1 MALKKGER
9 IAGAIHDLAHLA
21 TLSPLNKHILC
32 VNDQTLYLLQNFAGE
47 DVNYTGRYV
56 KAYFPGGMV
65 DTVDPDDPEVTTVNE
80 IANRFRLEMY
90 PMCEEIIV
98 ALENINI
105 TLARLADRPC
115 CDGGNV
121 GTEFPEDPET
131 GPPPIGPGEDFPDVP
146 TYDTYKCQQA
156 ATIAYSLLQTHRL
169 LLAEFPFGL
178 AGLTI
183 AAMTAALQYVFAA
196 AGLVALFTQLGT
208 ITSMITALLQG
219 GTIDFDNVVT
229 RLEVLYDDIICAL
242 FCAANTEAAIT
253 AVSDLLDADVPLTPN
268 ERVYIK
274 LYLQAVIINRLFSY
288 QPDTLNLVLAPDCS
302 SCGCDSIPCGFVFT
316 DQGVGGGFAS
326 GTFDYRGLEFTLSS
340 TPDLDNTYH
349 RIWFNTIADCVSC
362 PGNWCVEFVSST
374 ADGTIATHTR
384 TTRCYY
390 CDGEALL
397 TRTKEFQFD
406 SPSLPLDG
414 QILTLG
420 AFYFNNPVPFE
431 VTLRIIGPAGEC
443 SDAPDLAGEC

>member
-21 TLSPLNKHILC
+21 TLPPTNKHILC

-47 DVNYTGRYV
+47 EVNYTGRYI
-56 KAYFPGGMV
+56 KGYYPGGMV
-65 DTVDPDDPEVTTVNE
+65 DTVDPDDPEVTTIAE

-90 PMCEEIIV
+90 PMCEELIV

-121 GTEFPEDPET
+121 GTEFPEDPVT
-131 GPPPIGPGEDFPDVP
+131 GPPPIGPGEDFPDVAA
-146 TYDTYKCQQA
+146 YDFYKCQQA

-196 AGLVALFTQLGT
+196 AGLVALFAQLGT
-208 ITSMITALLQG
+208 ITSMISALLQG
-219 GTIDFDNVVT
+219 GTIDFDNVVS
-229 RLEVLYDDIICAL
+229 RLEALHDDILCAL
-242 FCAANTEAAIT
+242 FCANSTEAAIT
-253 AVSDLLDADVPLTPN
+253 AVSDILDADVPLTPN
-268 ERVYIK
+268 ERTYIK

-302 SCGCDSIPCGFVFT
+302 TCGCDSVPCGFIFT
-316 DQGVGGGFAS
+316 DQGLGGGFAT
-326 GTFDYRGLEFTLSS
+326 GVFRYDGLPFTLASVEA
-340 TPDLDNTYH
+340 DGGAYH
-349 RIWFNTIADCVSC
+349 RIWFNIVADCVSC

-374 ADGTIATHTR
+374 LDTATNIYTR
-384 TTRCYY
+384 TTRCYH
-390 CDGEALL
+390 CDGETLL
-397 TRTKEFQFD
+397 SRVKEFQFD
-406 SPSLPLDG
+406 TPSAPDDG
-414 QILTLG
+414 EILTLG
-420 AFYFNNPVPFE
+420 AFYFNNPTPFE
-431 VTLRIIGPAGEC
+431 VTLRVISSAEEC